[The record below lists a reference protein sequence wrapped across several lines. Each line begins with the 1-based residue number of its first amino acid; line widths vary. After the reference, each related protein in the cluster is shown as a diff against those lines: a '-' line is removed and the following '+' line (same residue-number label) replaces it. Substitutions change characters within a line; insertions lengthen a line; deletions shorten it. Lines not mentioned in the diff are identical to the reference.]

1 MKEIL
6 LCALNSKFIHS
17 SLAVHSIKSAY
28 EFYCRTTGKNYGN
41 VSVCEF
47 TINDSMQSVLY
58 SITSRKPDVVC
69 FSVYLWN
76 INQIS
81 SLCKDIKACF
91 PKCKIVLGGPEVSFG
106 IDENFFK
113 DDVYDY
119 VIAGEGE
126 KAFFALTALLNSKN
140 PLELPATFQI
150 SVSEKTIKAVTP
162 AILDELPFVYNDEN
176 IALFNNRI
184 VYYESSRGCP
194 FSCAYCLSSAEH
206 GVRNLSL
213 ERVFSDLQFFIDK
226 NVPLVKF
233 VDRTFNCNKRRSYEI
248 LKYIIEAS
256 GKTCFHFEVA
266 ADLFDEATLALLKTA
281 PRGRIQF
288 EIGIQSTN
296 DKALKASCR
305 TIDTKKVLDNIKTL
319 VSMENINIHADL
331 IVGLP
336 YESYSEFAETF
347 NEVYELCTN
356 KKHYIHQLQIG
367 FLKLLRGAPLNKMTK
382 EHRYVFSSNPPYQ
395 VLHNTYISTEDINLL
410 LGFEDVFERYY
421 NSGRFRSTLSFIADS
436 GKFTSFFAFYASLA
450 EYYRS
455 SGLLFSSISSRRIYD
470 ILADFL
476 KDFFEEGEM
485 HKIKELMLYDYFA
498 SDSSDLPP
506 ETLRSVWK
514 SERYYKNEAYAVLKS
529 AGKLLS
535 KKNTVR
541 FIGEQAY
548 IFDYSEKNPVTC
560 RFDETI

>member
-28 EFYCRTTGKNYGN
+28 DFYCRTTGENYGN

-106 IDENFFK
+106 IDEDFFK
-113 DDVYDY
+113 YDVYDY

-126 KAFFALTALLNSKN
+126 KAFFALAALLNGKN
-140 PLELPATFQI
+140 PTELPADFQI
-150 SVSEKTIKAVTP
+150 FISEKTIKATTP
-162 AILDELPFVYNDEN
+162 ANLDELPFVYNDEN
-176 IALFNNRI
+176 IAFFNNRI

-194 FSCAYCLSSAEH
+194 FSCTYCLSSAEH

-213 ERVFSDLQFFIDK
+213 ERVFSDLQFFINK

-233 VDRTFNCNKRRSYEI
+233 VDRTFNCNKKRSYEI

-256 GKTCFHFEVA
+256 GTTCFHFEVA
-266 ADLFDEATLALLKTA
+266 ADLFDETTLELLKTA
-281 PRGRIQF
+281 PLGRIQF

-305 TIDTKKVLDNIKTL
+305 TIDTKKVLENIKAL
-319 VSMENINIHADL
+319 ISMENINIHADL

-347 NEVYELCTN
+347 NEVYALCTN
-356 KKHYIHQLQIG
+356 EKYYIHQLQIG
-367 FLKLLRGAPLNKMTK
+367 FLKLLRGAPLNNIID
-382 EHRYVFSSNPPYQ
+382 EHSYVFSANPPYQ
-395 VLHNTYISTEDINLL
+395 VLKNTYISTEEINLL

-421 NSGRFRSTLSFIADS
+421 NSGRFRTTLSFIANSD
-436 GKFTSFFAFYASLA
+436 KFSSFFAFYTSLA

-455 SGLLFSSISSRRIYD
+455 HGLLFSSISSRRSYD
-470 ILADFL
+470 ILIDFL
-476 KDFFEEGEM
+476 KGFFTEDEM
-485 HKIKELMLYDYFA
+485 QKIKELLLYDYFA

-514 SERYYKNEAYAVLKS
+514 SERHYKNEAYAVLEA

-535 KKNTVR
+535 KQNTVR
-541 FIGEQAY
+541 FIEERAY
-548 IFDYSEKNPVTC
+548 IFDYSEKNPVTG
-560 RFDETI
+560 RFNETI

>member
-28 EFYCRTTGKNYGN
+28 EFYCRTTGENYGN
-41 VSVCEF
+41 VSLCEF
-47 TINDSMQSVLY
+47 TINDSLQSILY
-58 SITSRKPDVVC
+58 AITSRKPDAVC

-76 INQIS
+76 VNQIS
-81 SLCKDIKACF
+81 ALCKDIKACF
-91 PKCKIVLGGPEVSFG
+91 PECKIVLGGPEVSFG

-113 DDVYDY
+113 HDVYDY
-119 VIAGEGE
+119 VISGEGE
-126 KAFFALTALLNSKN
+126 KAFFALTALLNGKN

-150 SVSEKTIKAVTP
+150 SVNEKTLQATTP
-162 AILDELPFVYNDEN
+162 AILDELPFVYTDEN

-194 FSCAYCLSSAEH
+194 FSCAYCLSSAEQ

-213 ERVFSDLQFFIDK
+213 ERVFSDLQFFIDR

-233 VDRTFNCNKRRSYEI
+233 VDRTFNCNKKRSFQI
-248 LKYIIEAS
+248 LKYIIEN
-256 GKTCFHFEVA
+256 GNNTCFHFEVA
-266 ADLFDEATLALLKTA
+266 ADLFDEATLELLKTA
-281 PRGRIQF
+281 TRGRIQF

-305 TIDTKKVLDNIKTL
+305 TIDTNKVLENIKTL
-319 VSMENINIHADL
+319 ISMENINIHADL

-336 YESYSEFAETF
+336 YESYSEFADTF
-347 NEVYELCTN
+347 NEVYALCTN
-356 KKHYIHQLQIG
+356 DKHYIHQLQIG
-367 FLKLLRGAPLNKMTK
+367 FLKLLRGAPLNNMIDS
-382 EHRYVFSSNPPYQ
+382 HRYVFSSNPPYQ

-421 NSGRFRSTLSFIADS
+421 NSGRFRSTLSFIAGSD
-436 GKFTSFFAFYASLA
+436 KFASFFAFYASLA

-455 SGLLFSSISSRRIYD
+455 FGLLFSSISSRRIYD
-470 ILADFL
+470 ILAEFL
-476 KDFFEEGEM
+476 KGFFTEDEM
-485 HKIKELMLYDYFA
+485 HKIKELLLYDYFA

-506 ETLRSVWK
+506 DSLRCVWK
-514 SERYYKNEAYAVLKS
+514 SERYYKNKAYAVLEA

-541 FIGEQAY
+541 FIGEKSY
-548 IFDYSEKNPVTC
+548 IFDYSEKNPVTG
-560 RFDETI
+560 RFDET